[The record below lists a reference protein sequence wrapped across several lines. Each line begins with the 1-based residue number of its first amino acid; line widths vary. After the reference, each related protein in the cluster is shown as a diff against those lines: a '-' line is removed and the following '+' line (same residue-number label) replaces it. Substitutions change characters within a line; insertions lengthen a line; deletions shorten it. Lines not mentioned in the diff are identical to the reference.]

1 MWAIKV
7 LGEGDLKG
15 KKLDVSKPQLP
26 RTRQPS
32 KNVDEGQSDAHFAKT
47 KLQDY

>member
-1 MWAIKV
+1 M
-7 LGEGDLKG
+7 KG

-26 RTRQPS
+26 IRRQPS
-32 KNVDEGQSDAHFAKT
+32 KHADEGQSDAHFAKT